1 MKSSLRLLTSAVI
14 VAGGAAAAYLASEP
28 AIKRWQAK
36 TEQQPPEA
44 ASTQQESAQPA
55 NPLAKILPANI
66 SVHSSGD
73 QQLLQAI
80 ARLEQRESVTAR
92 IRQEAYVGPVA
103 FYGAGT
109 YRQQGR
115 GTRRHVR
122 WLLESQRDGV
132 HATLLQVSD
141 GESLWTDRNLSTGR
155 QIEWVNLWQVRRQA
169 KASATTLVSSA
180 AEPADSAPFSP
191 HFAAN
196 YGGLPSLLESLREHF
211 EFTQPRSFRFGNQ
224 QVLGMI
230 GRWRPEA
237 LGQILVDTSDLQE
250 DQIDYAILTE
260 RLSDYLATKSL
271 PAHMPHHLL
280 LLLGQTDQFPY
291 LIDYRSASDALAE
304 PGIAEADLFQ
314 LSSEPLSR
322 LEFVDVEFNLPIN
335 SGEFIYS
342 PPQELDRIDGT
353 TNFIKRTQ
361 QRTRLKLVRQQAE
374 QVAKRSGGQLH

>member
-14 VAGGAAAAYLASEP
+14 VAGGAAAAYLVSEP
-28 AIKRWQAK
+28 AIKRWQANAENK
-36 TEQQPPEA
+36 A
-44 ASTQQESAQPA
+44 ASAATAAENESQAA
-55 NPLAKILPANI
+55 NSLDQILAANI
-66 SVHSSGD
+66 TVDPAGD

-92 IRQEAYVGPVA
+92 IRQEAYVGPIA

-155 QIEWVNLWQVRRQA
+155 QIEWVNLWQVRRQS
-169 KASATTLVSSA
+169 KASATTLVSNMTEA
-180 AEPADSAPFSP
+180 PDSAPFSP
-191 HFAAN
+191 HFAAS

-211 EFTQPRSFRFGNQ
+211 DFTQPRSFRFGDQ
-224 QVLGMI
+224 QVLGLI

-237 LGQILVDTSDLQE
+237 LAQILVDTSDLEE
-250 DQIDYAILTE
+250 DQVDYAILSE
-260 RLSDYLATKSL
+260 RLGAYFETKSL
-271 PAHMPHHLL
+271 PTHLPHHLL
-280 LLLGQTDQFPY
+280 LLLGQNDQFPY
-291 LIDYRSASDALAE
+291 LIDYRSGSDDLSQ
-304 PGIAEADLFQ
+304 PGMAEADLFQ
-314 LSSEPLSR
+314 LSREPLSR

-361 QRTRLKLVRQQAE
+361 QRTRLRLVRQQAE
-374 QVAKRSGGQLH
+374 QVARRSDGQLR